1 MQGGLEQSQRAEH
14 INLVVLPDVVEAR
27 FGGGREA
34 PADAGV
40 GDDEV
45 EMGDSLGPQAGYGG
59 RGGGGV
65 GAVNV

>member
-1 MQGGLEQSQRAEH
+1 M
-14 INLVVLPDVVEAR
+14 VLPDVVEAR

-65 GAVNV
+65 GAVDV